1 MNLPSQPT
9 RPYWSR
15 AARGTRMF
23 ATALVCLLLAGT
35 AVMAR
40 ASQPFIWDDDSD
52 GLDDRM
58 ESVHL
63 LGYSYSFVG
72 GDSLGRQR
80 FQVTRVAT
88 DLVYGVYV
96 VFKAPPG
103 ASDIA
108 ALSAI
113 GMPVL
118 HRFEAVPVVRSLATF
133 AQAQAAKALPSVER
147 LEVVT
152 LLYPESREDLGSAG
166 VADATQEIFPTWQ
179 GTGGG
184 SGGGV
189 IVALLDTGVN
199 DSPDGAY
206 PGHESLSGRRV
217 GGASFTAGDS
227 ALDTPM
233 NGSADPEDRG
243 GALTHDHGTHIAGIV
258 LGSGGSSGYAPGVAP
273 QARFVDVK
281 VLGDAGYGLG
291 VAEALDWCIHNRAR
305 DWGVGATWQG
315 IDVINLSLSSVD
327 ESDGNDVQ
335 SHLAARAVA
344 LGISVVASVGN
355 AGMAHHIPSPAAG
368 DGVLAIGAY
377 DSQRT
382 PRASDDR
389 FAPFSDQGPRAG
401 DGDAD
406 ALDEL
411 KPDLVAPGVAVLS
424 ADGDLNSDGTHYQ
437 RLSGTS
443 MAAAVVSGAVAAL
456 RSEFPALTPGDITQ
470 VLRVTARR
478 DVGGLPAGT
487 QGADPRWQSAMGW
500 GALDLYAARLELLQ
514 SQRSQVRRLAL
525 TKDVASVTVTA
536 WTQRERGAAHFVLE
550 RANDLG
556 GTPGAFAAIDS
567 AAATGDSSLA
577 STNLTAY
584 SWVLATP
591 PAERGLTY
599 WYRIAYTEAGARFAT
614 PSRAFTN
621 SVGTSAATLRVRIV
635 HDAYDHD
642 MDATITVGGQAGVL
656 RSGTNA
662 PALAPPTYHLPGSSG
677 SVSSDYVNGTST
689 TGTVAWDFE
698 IEVPAGEAGE
708 YLPPSS
714 THPWLLRATDGGYL
728 NRAGRIER
736 FEMTW
741 HGPNGDMVFTGSPV
755 PQATIEGQ
763 TVDVSIAPGVL
774 GVGVPPGQ
782 SLAFRA
788 MPCPVG
794 AGGSVQLVTGGRDPG
809 PLQLFDL
816 GGREVARSAFTHSGG
831 LWIAT
836 WNTAQGTGG
845 VARAGVYFARAG
857 SATARIVVLGR

>member
-1 MNLPSQPT
+1 MNHPSQPT
-9 RPYWSR
+9 RPYGSR
-15 AARGTRMF
+15 AQRGTRLF
-23 ATALVCLLLAGT
+23 ATVLVCLLLAGF

-40 ASQPFIWDDDSD
+40 ASSPFIWDDDSD

-63 LGYSYSFVG
+63 LGYSYSFAG

-80 FQVTRVAT
+80 FQVTRAAT

-96 VFKAPPG
+96 VFEAPPG
-103 ASDIA
+103 ATDIA

-152 LLYPESREDLGSAG
+152 LLYPESREDLASAG
-166 VADATQEIFPTWQ
+166 VVDETQEVFPTWQ
-179 GTGGG
+179 GTGGATG
-184 SGGGV
+184 DGI

-199 DSPDGAY
+199 DSADGPY
-206 PGHESLSGRRV
+206 PGHESLAGRRV
-217 GGASFTAGDS
+217 GGASFTTGDS

-233 NGSADPEDRG
+233 DGSEDPEDRG
-243 GALTHDHGTHIAGIV
+243 GALTHAHGTHVAGIV

-281 VLGDAGYGLG
+281 VLGDTGYGLG
-291 VAEALDWCIHNRAR
+291 VAEALDWCIHNRSR
-305 DWGVGATWQG
+305 DWGAGAAWKG

-335 SHLAARAVA
+335 SQLAARAVA
-344 LGISVVASVGN
+344 VGICVVASAGN
-355 AGMAHHIPSPAAG
+355 ASLANHIPSPAAG
-368 DGVLAIGAY
+368 DGVLTIGAY
-377 DSQRT
+377 DAQRT
-382 PRASDDR
+382 PRASDDQ
-389 FAPFSDQGPRAG
+389 FASFSDQGPRAS
-401 DGDAD
+401 DGDAS

-424 ADGDLNSDGTHYQ
+424 ADGDLNSDGTRYQ
-437 RLSGTS
+437 RLNGTS
-443 MAAAVVSGAVAAL
+443 MSAALVSGAVAAL
-456 RSEFPALTPGDITQ
+456 RSEFSGLTPGDIAQ

-487 QGADPRWQSAMGW
+487 PGADPRWHSAMGW

-525 TKDVASVTVTA
+525 VKDAASVTVTA
-536 WTQRERGAAHFVLE
+536 WTQRERGAAYFVLE
-550 RANDLG
+550 RASDLG
-556 GTPGAFAAIDS
+556 GTPSTFAAIDS

-577 STNLTAY
+577 STNLTGY
-584 SWVLATP
+584 SWVVATL

-599 WYRIAYTEAGARFAT
+599 WYRVAYTEAGARFAT

-621 SVGTSAATLRVRIV
+621 SAGTSVATLRVRIV

-642 MDATITVGGQAGVL
+642 IDATVTVGGQAGML

-662 PALAPPTYHLPGSSG
+662 SALSPPTYFLPGSSA
-677 SVSSDYVNGTST
+677 SVSSDYVNGTSI

-698 IEVPAGEAGE
+698 IEVPAGEADA
-708 YLPPSS
+708 YLPPTT
-714 THPWLLRATDGGYL
+714 THPWLLQATEGGYL
-728 NRAGRIER
+728 NRSGRIER

-741 HGPNGDMVFTGSPV
+741 HGPNGDMVFMGAPV

-763 TVDVSIAPGVL
+763 TAQVSIAPGVL
-774 GVGVPPGQ
+774 GVEAPPVP

-788 MPCPVG
+788 IPSPVV
-794 AGGSVQLVTGGRDPG
+794 AGGNVRLVAGGRDPG
-809 PLQLFDL
+809 PLRVFDL
-816 GGREVARSAFTHSGG
+816 GGREVARSPFMPSGG
-831 LWIAT
+831 QWTAS

-845 VARAGVYFARAG
+845 AARAGVYFARAG
-857 SATARIVVLGR
+857 GATARIVVLGR